1 MFDQKTTKINK
12 KIQSIQK
19 KLAMLEKKNEDT
31 TKVKKDLKKAKMEMS
46 VDQFPCKDYIDYMA
60 LTRLQSGEE
69 WAQKFARAKALQAAV
84 ASAECQANED
94 EDCEKPFGLQAAKK
108 HAATNAGFE
117 MMKKIGKKKESDKAL
132 KDIFKV
138 GSHLLK

>member
-1 MFDQKTTKINK
+1 
-12 KIQSIQK
+12 
-19 KLAMLEKKNEDT
+19 MLDKKNEDT
-31 TKVKKDLKKAKMEMS
+31 TKVKKDLKKAEVELS
-46 VDQFPCKDYIDYMA
+46 VDQEMFPYKDYIP

-69 WAQKFARAKALQAAV
+69 WAQKSARAKALQAAV

-94 EDCEKPFGLQAAKK
+94 EDCDKPFGLQAAKK

-117 MMKKIGKKKESDKAL
+117 IMKQKGKKKESDKAL